1 MPGQNLILLR
11 LSGKVMTMRMV
22 LVMMVMILN
31 QNGWNGDSWRM
42 FCLLQQ
48 LYKSAFTLNFI
59 RVPWL
64 ECKQCN
70 KCGFFLQ
77 FGFLT
82 TFSQNIVFSLNWTW
96 KVGNR
101 KQALSLR
108 LRQTIRKTDYQAD
121 NALHRLSTFQGIIL
135 GQKNLIYWEKHPDM
149 LKFESLC
156 SERQQS
162 DLRVLCFEA
171 GDQTISQGGQVRLS
185 RLPTE
190 DVMVVRQR
198 TNPTKWK
205 GVF

>member
-1 MPGQNLILLR
+1 MNSTGQNLILLR

-22 LVMMVMILN
+22 LVMVMILN

-82 TFSQNIVFSLNWTW
+82 TFSQNIVFSLNWRW
-96 KVGNR
+96 KVGNP

-108 LRQTIRKTDYQAD
+108 LRQTIPKTDYQAD

-135 GQKNLIYWEKHPDM
+135 GHKKSDILGKASRFQTCWSLKVFVLRDNNLTC
-149 LKFESLC
+149 ESFV
-156 SERQQS
+156 
-162 DLRVLCFEA
+162 LRP
-171 GDQTISQGGQVRLS
+171 G
-185 RLPTE
+185 
-190 DVMVVRQR
+190 
-198 TNPTKWK
+198 TKQLAK
-205 GVF
+205 VGK

>member
-1 MPGQNLILLR
+1 MNSTGQNLILLR

-22 LVMMVMILN
+22 LVMVMILN

-82 TFSQNIVFSLNWTW
+82 TFSQNIVFSLNWRW
-96 KVGNR
+96 KVGNP

-108 LRQTIRKTDYQAD
+108 LRQTIPKTDYQAD

-135 GQKNLIYWEKHPDM
+135 GQKMDLIWYIGEIIQTRWSLKVFVLRDNNLTC
-149 LKFESLC
+149 ESFV
-156 SERQQS
+156 
-162 DLRVLCFEA
+162 LRP
-171 GDQTISQGGQVRLS
+171 G
-185 RLPTE
+185 
-190 DVMVVRQR
+190 
-198 TNPTKWK
+198 TKQLAK
-205 GVF
+205 VGK

>member
-1 MPGQNLILLR
+1 
-11 LSGKVMTMRMV
+11 MTMRMV

-96 KVGNR
+96 KVGNP

-135 GQKNLIYWEKHPDM
+135 GQKNLIYWGKHPDSRHAEVW
-149 LKFESLC
+149 KSLFW
-156 SERQQS
+156 ET
-162 DLRVLCFEA
+162 
-171 GDQTISQGGQVRLS
+171 TIWLGSPLFWG
-185 RLPTE
+185 
-190 DVMVVRQR
+190 R
-198 TNPTKWK
+198 TKQLAK
-205 GVF
+205 VGK